1 MRTRDIRTC
10 GVDAG
15 YSIVELL
22 VVLAVLAMLISSG
35 IALILQYR
43 SMSATLEISTNLHS
57 AKLLVEGIVRSA
69 NRVSEEN
76 IIDRIEQ
83 LSNYPG
89 FQDVEVAS
97 VEATNIEDSPT
108 RRIFEVVLR
117 DRRVGVEEVFHVFR
131 FDPFAE

>member
-1 MRTRDIRTC
+1 M
-10 GVDAG
+10 
-15 YSIVELL
+15 
-22 VVLAVLAMLISSG
+22 LAVLAMLISSG